1 MVIGVPMGA
10 VCHVEGDGVTV
21 PTETPDPLR
30 TESIRLWTSLWVW
43 PGTTATRHPSRAA
56 VVSNWATI
64 PNRDASIC
72 PRIRVTMMGATIAI
86 STALAPL
93 RRSALQR
100 KRMVLTL
107 GLSSTRF
114 TPALDECDRPD

>member
-1 MVIGVPMGA
+1 MGA
-10 VCHVEGDGVTV
+10 DCHVEGDGVTV

-30 TESIRLWTSLWVW
+30 TALIRAWTSSWVW

-93 RRSALQR
+93 RRFAL
-100 KRMVLTL
+100 KRRRMILSL
-107 GLSSTRF
+107 GLSSTMF
-114 TPALDECDRPD
+114 TPALGGCDRPDRRAGD